1 MALNFSSSPPSS
13 FLQKIRFA
21 AACLQGLSLSLS
33 PSLFFF
39 RWGLHIII
47 RCGSFCCASRRLPL
61 PEGER
66 KSVSRYDAR
75 RSMCRESHLS
85 GLSHLSPSV
94 SDYGVGLDG
103 VRGPIEEKR
112 VSGTRC
118 QSLSLPPEFLFAV
131 KRKKERKRPVCFSHE
146 NCGHWTWDFWGLGRE
161 KIGNEEQQQVR
172 RRERGGVGC
181 ITRSGSSR
189 LRWWRRQGVAVG
201 GGWLVLCIDS
211 IGVKGTSH
219 CVVKFESSPDLT
231 CRSDSRFLLSD
242 LSGRKW
248 TEASCFDRLRT
259 YVGALCVCSASFFF
273 EVIRT

>member
-85 GLSHLSPSV
+85 GLSHLSPTV

-131 KRKKERKRPVCFSHE
+131 KRKKERKKRPVCFSHE

-172 RRERGGVGC
+172 RRER
-181 ITRSGSSR
+181 
-189 LRWWRRQGVAVG
+189 
-201 GGWLVLCIDS
+201 
-211 IGVKGTSH
+211 
-219 CVVKFESSPDLT
+219 E
-231 CRSDSRFLLSD
+231 
-242 LSGRKW
+242 
-248 TEASCFDRLRT
+248 EASVALRGP
-259 YVGALCVCSASFFF
+259 VVHG
-273 EVIRT
+273 